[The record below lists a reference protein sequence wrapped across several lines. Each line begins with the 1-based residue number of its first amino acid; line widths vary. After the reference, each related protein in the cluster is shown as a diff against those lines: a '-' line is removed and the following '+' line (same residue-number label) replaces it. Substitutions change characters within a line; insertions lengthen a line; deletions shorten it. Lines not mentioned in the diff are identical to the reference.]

1 MTTAPASATP
11 IVSQV
16 RGATRSPSSVQPSS
30 PATNG
35 PVLMRISVLATDV
48 RDSAKMKHV
57 EAVAMHT
64 AAIRTGP
71 PPSRHCATMLRRLA
85 IRSTRVRNSD
95 AKRPRH
101 RLVVHGP
108 VVTRRAIS
116 PPLLQH
122 TAAQATSRPP
132 RRAASGLKVTHR
144 RRQGLELGAPG
155 RGRNDRTHDELGK
168 AQGDE
173 ALHQRSQRGQSYR
186 RELERAGTPR
196 RHRARGG
203 RVDGRAGVA
212 DAHAEVL
219 AADRASGP
227 GRRLF
232 DYAAVEG
239 RLVWLAH

>member
-11 IVSQV
+11 MVSHV
-16 RGATRSPSSVQPSS
+16 RGATRSPSSRKPSS

-64 AAIRTGP
+64 AAIRTGA
-71 PPSRHCATMLRRLA
+71 PPSRHCATMLRRRT
-85 IRSTRVRNSD
+85 IHSTRARNSD

-108 VVTRRAIS
+108 VVTRRAMS

-122 TAAQATSRPP
+122 TAAQATNKAP
-132 RRAASGLKVTHR
+132 RRLNASSGLKVTHR

-155 RGRNDRTHDELGK
+155 CGRGHPTHDEPGEADGEETLG
-168 AQGDE
+168 
-173 ALHQRSQRGQSYR
+173 
-186 RELERAGTPR
+186 ER
-196 RHRARGG
+196 
-203 RVDGRAGVA
+203 
-212 DAHAEVL
+212 
-219 AADRASGP
+219 
-227 GRRLF
+227 
-232 DYAAVEG
+232 
-239 RLVWLAH
+239 

>member
-35 PVLMRISVLATDV
+35 PVVMRISVLATDV

-132 RRAASGLKVTHR
+132 RPAASGLKVTQR
-144 RRQGLELGAPG
+144 RRQGLQLGATR
-155 RGRNDRTHDELGK
+155 RGRNDRAHDVHGQPHVD
-168 AQGDE
+168 AV
-173 ALHQRSQRGQSYR
+173 LHTGS
-186 RELERAGTPR
+186 
-196 RHRARGG
+196 
-203 RVDGRAGVA
+203 
-212 DAHAEVL
+212 
-219 AADRASGP
+219 
-227 GRRLF
+227 
-232 DYAAVEG
+232 
-239 RLVWLAH
+239 